1 MKTEL
6 TINYSLPTPGSTSA
20 NVLLEQKEWNDNTGY
35 VTKANFIRFM
45 GRLIYG
51 SGTDYAWAEDIAC
64 GWDAE
69 GITATIY
76 AYPSPYTLAYTI
88 EATYGDLS
96 DGIQEIVNQEE
107 SIKFSLTKE
116 ASLKYPVYEMTED
129 PFPLGDFYDVNG
141 DQILFDSFTVTV
153 SGQDIKL
160 SQKIYGTIKFKYK
173 SLRYTYTLRLAKR
186 SEEEAYE
193 NFYSSV
199 VWVGW
204 NGGLRW
210 IEVEIPPG
218 AEDDICGW
226 DDGGSSVGQFPREP
240 NTPTAAGADR
250 SITIDYCSGEV
261 ISDST
266 YTKTDW

>member
-1 MKTEL
+1 MKTEI

-51 SGTDYAWAEDIAC
+51 SGTDYAWAESIEC

-76 AYPSPYTLAYTI
+76 AYPSPYTLPYTI
-88 EATYGDLS
+88 EATYGILS
-96 DGIQEIVNQEE
+96 EGIQEIVQQEE
-107 SIKFSLTKE
+107 SIKFSLSKE
-116 ASLKYPVYEMTED
+116 ATIKYPVYEMLD
-129 PFPLGDFYDVNG
+129 ISPLGDFYDRNG
-141 DQILFDSFTVTV
+141 NPILFTSFVVTV
-153 SGQDIKL
+153 SGQNIIL
-160 SQKIYGTIKFKYK
+160 SQKIYGTIKFKYR
-173 SLRYTYTLRLAKR
+173 SLRYTYTLRLPKR
-186 SEEEAYE
+186 SEEISYE

-218 AEDDICGW
+218 AEEDVCGW
-226 DDGGSSVGQFPREP
+226 DDGGSSVGQLPREP
-240 NTPTAAGADR
+240 NIPTAAGADR
-250 SITIDYCSGEV
+250 SITIDYCSKEV

-266 YTKTDW
+266 YPKTDW